1 MAEGKSNSTV
11 ESFKSDFELH
21 NGDVKNIA
29 EISCDMSPAF
39 IKGVKD
45 NLPNAQIT
53 FDKFHVLKLI
63 NEAVDKVRRAEASS
77 NPVLT
82 GLRYIFL
89 KNEINLTEKQ
99 KLKKQEIFKL
109 GLDSWRAMLIREC
122 FHNIYKAPSS
132 EKFKRLLKRWYYL
145 GYATSKLDP
154 IKHVAKTIK
163 RHWDGILYHFPN

>member
-99 KLKKQEIFKL
+99 KLKKQEISKL

-122 FHNIYKAPSS
+122 FQDIYKA
-132 EKFKRLLKRWYYL
+132 
-145 GYATSKLDP
+145 A
-154 IKHVAKTIK
+154 
-163 RHWDGILYHFPN
+163 